1 MTLNIFGLTL
11 VDLQAYLVCAAI
23 ALILGVPM
31 ALSYTVKNHRYSK
44 GFLLTLFALPV
55 SVMTVMMMV
64 NINNQIGTS
73 ITIAGVFALVR
84 FRSFPGTAKEII
96 NVFMSM
102 IVGVALSC
110 AGENSSALIIALI
123 FTLLC
128 TLVNILFNLTSLRRT
143 KKAEKTLRITIPES
157 LDYTD
162 VFEDLFVKYTT
173 SHELT
178 RVKTTNMGS
187 MFQLTY
193 DIVLKDEKE
202 ERNFLND
209 LRCRNGN
216 LDIICAKTLQDE
228 HGL

>member
-1 MTLNIFGLTL
+1 MTLELFGMKFL
-11 VDLQAYLVCAAI
+11 DLNAFLVCAAI
-23 ALILGVPM
+23 ALILGIPM
-31 ALSYTVKNHRYSK
+31 ALSYTVKNAQYSK

-64 NINNQIGTS
+64 NINNQVGTS

-110 AGENSSALIIALI
+110 AGENSYSLLVALI
-123 FTLLC
+123 FALLSSGIN
-128 TLVNILFNLTSLRRT
+128 LLFNLTSIGRS

-162 VFEDLFVKYTT
+162 VFNDLFEKYTVR
-173 SHELT
+173 HELS
-178 RVKTTNMGS
+178 RVKTTNMGT

-202 ERNFLND
+202 ERAFLNE

-216 LDIICAKTLQDE
+216 LDIICARTVEDE

>member
-1 MTLNIFGLTL
+1 MTLDLFGMKF
-11 VDLQAYLVCAAI
+11 VDLNAFLICAAI

-31 ALSYTVKNHRYSK
+31 ALSYTVKNPRYSK

-110 AGENSSALIIALI
+110 AGENSYSLLVAVI
-123 FTLLC
+123 FALLC
-128 TLVNILFNLTSLRRT
+128 SAVNILFNATSIG
-143 KKAEKTLRITIPES
+143 KNNKAEKTLRITIPES

-162 VFEDLFVKYTT
+162 VFSDLFEKYTARC
-173 SHELT
+173 ELT
-178 RVKTTNMGS
+178 RVKTTNMGT

-193 DIVLKDEKE
+193 AIVLKDVRE
-202 ERNFLND
+202 ERNFLNE

-216 LDIICAKTLQDE
+216 LDIICAKTVEDE

>member
-23 ALILGVPM
+23 ALILGAPM

-128 TLVNILFNLTSLRRT
+128 TLVNILFNVCIYR
-143 KKAEKTLRITIPES
+143 
-157 LDYTD
+157 
-162 VFEDLFVKYTT
+162 
-173 SHELT
+173 
-178 RVKTTNMGS
+178 
-187 MFQLTY
+187 Q
-193 DIVLKDEKE
+193 
-202 ERNFLND
+202 
-209 LRCRNGN
+209 
-216 LDIICAKTLQDE
+216 
-228 HGL
+228 

>member
-1 MTLNIFGLTL
+1 MELNLFGMTL
-11 VDLQAYLVCAAI
+11 VDLQAFLVCAAI
-23 ALILGVPM
+23 ALVLGVPM
-31 ALSYTVKNHRYSK
+31 ALSYTVKNPRYSK

-102 IVGVALSC
+102 IVGVALAC
-110 AGENSSALIIALI
+110 AGENSSSLIIAAI
-123 FTLLC
+123 FALLC
-128 TLVNILFNLTSLRRT
+128 SVVNIIFNTTSIGET
-143 KKAEKTLRITIPES
+143 KRSQKTLRITIPES

-162 VFEDLFVKYTT
+162 VFEDLFEKYTS

-178 RVKTTNMGS
+178 RVKTTNMGT

-193 DIVLKDEKE
+193 DITLKDEKQ
-202 ERNFLND
+202 ERAFLND

-216 LDIICAKTLQDE
+216 LDIICARTVQDE
-228 HGL
+228 NGL

>member
-1 MTLNIFGLTL
+1 MTLDLFGMKL
-11 VDLQAYLVCAAI
+11 VDLNAFLVLAAI
-23 ALILGVPM
+23 ALVLGIPM
-31 ALSYTVKNHRYSK
+31 ALCYTVKNPRYSK

-110 AGENSSALIIALI
+110 AGENNYSILVALI
-123 FTLLC
+123 FALLC
-128 TLVNILFNLTSLRRT
+128 SGVNLLFNLTSIGT
-143 KKAEKTLRITIPES
+143 SKKAEKTLRITIPES

-162 VFEDLFVKYTT
+162 VFNDLFEKYT
-173 SHELT
+173 SRCELS
-178 RVKTTNMGS
+178 RVKTTNMGT

-193 DIVLKDEKE
+193 DIVLKDQKE
-202 ERNFLND
+202 ERNFLNE

-216 LDIICAKTLQDE
+216 LDIICAKTLEDE

>member
-1 MTLNIFGLTL
+1 MTLDLFGMKFL
-11 VDLQAYLVCAAI
+11 DLNAFLICAAI
-23 ALILGVPM
+23 ALVLGVPM
-31 ALSYTVKNHRYSK
+31 ALSYTVKNPRYSK

-110 AGENSSALIIALI
+110 AGENSYSLLVAVI
-123 FTLLC
+123 FALLC
-128 TLVNILFNLTSLRRT
+128 SVVNILFNTTPIGLT

-162 VFEDLFVKYTT
+162 VFSDLFEKYT
-173 SHELT
+173 SRCELT
-178 RVKTTNMGS
+178 RVKTTNMGT

-193 DIVLKDEKE
+193 AIVLKDARE
-202 ERNFLND
+202 ERNFLNE

-216 LDIICAKTLQDE
+216 LDIICAKTVEDE

>member
-23 ALILGVPM
+23 ALILGAPM

-128 TLVNILFNLTSLRRT
+128 TLVNILFNLTSIGRT

-162 VFEDLFVKYTT
+162 VFEDLFVKYTS

>member
-1 MTLNIFGLTL
+1 MTLELFGMKL
-11 VDLQAYLVCAAI
+11 VDLNAFLVCAAI
-23 ALILGVPM
+23 ALILGIPM
-31 ALSYTVKNHRYSK
+31 ALCYTVNNPRYSK

-64 NINNQIGTS
+64 NINNRIGTS

-102 IVGVALSC
+102 IVGVALAC
-110 AGENSSALIIALI
+110 AGENNYSLLVALI
-123 FTLLC
+123 FALLC
-128 TLVNILFNLTSLRRT
+128 SGINLLFNLTSIGQSR
-143 KKAEKTLRITIPES
+143 KAEKTLRITIPES

-162 VFEDLFVKYTT
+162 VFNDLFEKYT
-173 SHELT
+173 SKCELS
-178 RVKTTNMGS
+178 RVKTTNMGT

-216 LDIICAKTLQDE
+216 LDIICAKTVEDE